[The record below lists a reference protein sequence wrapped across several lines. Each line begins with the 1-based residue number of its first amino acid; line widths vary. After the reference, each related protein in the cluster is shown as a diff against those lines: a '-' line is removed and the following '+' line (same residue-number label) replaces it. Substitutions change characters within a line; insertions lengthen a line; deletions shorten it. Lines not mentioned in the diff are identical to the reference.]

1 MSGWKNNLTVESN
14 LVLNVLRKFAYNCSR
29 HRYRLEHLF
38 VVSEHIDQFII
49 PVICRRIHKLSCC
62 RICIFIFLHTCQQE
76 MEVIRNHQD
85 CFCLF
90 KVLWMSLFYSH
101 QLIDCIEYLLLDTYT
116 ANAYGGAGAGF
127 DWSMIPE
134 LTKPFFLAGGIS
146 TDNLVQAASCQP
158 YCIDVSSGAETQ
170 GRKDRM
176 RIAQLVAMVRTINE
190 YNECKG
196 A

>member
-1 MSGWKNNLTVESN
+1 MSGWKNNLAVESN
-14 LVLNVLRKFAYNCSR
+14 LVLNVLCKFAYYCSR

-90 KVLWMSLFYSH
+90 KVLRMSLFYSH
-101 QLIDCIEYLLLDTYT
+101 QLIDCIEYLLLDTCSLIQCGKG
-116 ANAYGGAGAGF
+116 NLF
-127 DWSMIPE
+127 IH
-134 LTKPFFLAGGIS
+134 FLIHSIRTTVTIA
-146 TDNLVQAASCQP
+146 
-158 YCIDVSSGAETQ
+158 YCISEDLILLIKKHIVNSPSINSHCCRYLSKLFTFLQ
-170 GRKDRM
+170 SVLNFCKK
-176 RIAQLVAMVRTINE
+176 TI
-190 YNECKG
+190 YIP